1 MNKILAIP
9 AAAALGVLAVP
20 AVAYAH
26 GTGATVC
33 HAAFTAHPE
42 NASPPWANDT
52 FVRITTIRAAGEG
65 TWKAHIT
72 DLGHFTTIPGTK
84 SDSGDTIQNEVT
96 GVFAGHGDYTVTAAG
111 KPHCITGE
119 HYSGSGGPTT
129 GQWPVH
135 YFTDAT
141 TSGIDPWHWDYR
153 TCREHM
159 SEDSKA
165 GTQGHLAGLKCRPHH
180 PKPTPTPTTTDTGTP
195 TPTPTTSTPGEAPV
209 PTPVNSDLPVTG

>member
-1 MNKILAIP
+1 MRILIAG
-9 AAAALGVLAVP
+9 AAAAIAVAAVP

-26 GTGATVC
+26 TSGVLTCKAT
-33 HAAFTAHPE
+33 FSAHPE

-52 FVRITTIRAAGEG
+52 FTRTTSFEKTAYG
-65 TWKAHIT
+65 TWKVHIT

-84 SDSGDTIQNEVT
+84 SDSGDTIQNAAT
-96 GVFAGHGDYTVTAAG
+96 GLFAGRGDYKVSSKAT
-111 KPHCITGE
+111 PHCVTGE
-119 HYSGSGGPTT
+119 HYSGSAGPTT

-141 TSGIDPWHWDYR
+141 TSGIDPWRWDYR

-165 GTQGHLAGLKCRPHH
+165 GTQGHLAGLECRPHH
-180 PKPTPTPTTTDTGTP
+180 PKPTPTPSTSDTGTP
-195 TPTPTTSTPGEAPV
+195 TPTPTTSTPGEAPA